1 MKKFLIIISTII
13 SFKSFGQVGKIKIQ
27 KEKTDTYPNINC
39 PFIFTV
45 DSTILNKKLSVGTVM
60 FSGRGYTKEHQKKYD
75 ANRPFTK
82 QDKYL
87 ISYKSFQNELSD
99 WCNDST
105 IKIIKVKVEASND
118 TIFSV
123 LATFGPR

>member
-13 SFKSFGQVGKIKIQ
+13 SLKSFGQVNKIKIQ
-27 KEKTDTYPNINC
+27 KEKTETYQDINC

-45 DSTILNKKLSVGTVM
+45 DSTILNRKLSVGTVM
-60 FSGRGYTKEHQKKYD
+60 FTGRGYTKEHQKKYD

-82 QDKYL
+82 QDTYL
-87 ISYKSFQNELSD
+87 ITYKTFQNELSD
-99 WCNDST
+99 WCNDAT

-118 TIFSV
+118 TIFNV
-123 LATFGPR
+123 IATFGPK